1 MDDFNEVFFSIE
13 EKIQKIMF
21 ENHALKVQNATLLR
35 QIEMMQLKSG
45 EHEGTIA
52 EMADKL
58 KLITITNTVSKGK
71 ETVDAKQKIDDIV
84 REIDRC
90 IRLINS

>member
-1 MDDFNEVFFSIE
+1 MEELSRIIISIE
-13 EKIQKIMF
+13 EKLKGIMF
-21 ENHALKVQNATLLR
+21 ENHALTVRNAALIR
-35 QIEMMQLKSG
+35 QISELQEKNG
-45 EHEGTIA
+45 VKENTIDRMA
-52 EMADKL
+52 EKL

-71 ETVDAKQKIDDIV
+71 ETVDAKQKINEIV